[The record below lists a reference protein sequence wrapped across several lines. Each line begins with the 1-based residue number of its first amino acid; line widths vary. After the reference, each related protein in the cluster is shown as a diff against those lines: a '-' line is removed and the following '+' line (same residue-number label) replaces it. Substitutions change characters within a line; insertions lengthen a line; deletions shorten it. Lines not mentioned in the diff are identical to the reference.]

1 MRERKR
7 ANAMF
12 LLSWFGKKKRDVLL
26 ASCSQLLRLKSI
38 KKNYIRIFQYGSRTG
53 GCPTIRYQQV
63 SWLTHP
69 PALERGMIRF
79 IGNPSKKTESGVWFI
94 QNSHRGESLFTVTE
108 RKAKGRPITIGLVV
122 HVEIKL
128 CVDTSHSAL
137 VSNVFGKKMADGPSP
152 VTSQEK
158 KKVAEIFCST
168 QLSSTVSLDKRK
180 NVIKKHFVAN
190 LLPSREAAGH
200 VSIGPE
206 MLARYY

>member
-12 LLSWFGKKKRDVLL
+12 FLGLVKKKRDVLL

-79 IGNPSKKTESGVWFI
+79 IGNPSQKK
-94 QNSHRGESLFTVTE
+94 QNLGFGLFKIAIGGRVCLPLQNE
-108 RKAKGRPITIGLVV
+108 KPKGGPSIGLVF

-137 VSNVFGKKMADGPSP
+137 VSNVFGKKDGRWSKSRY
-152 VTSQEK
+152 VTRK
-158 KKVAEIFCST
+158 KK
-168 QLSSTVSLDKRK
+168 SSGNFLFDAVIINSKSRQKEKR
-180 NVIKKHFVAN
+180 N
-190 LLPSREAAGH
+190 
-200 VSIGPE
+200 
-206 MLARYY
+206 

>member
-1 MRERKR
+1 
-7 ANAMF
+7 MF

-79 IGNPSKKTESGVWFI
+79 IGNPPPKKTESGVWLI

-108 RKAKGRPITIGLVV
+108 RKAKGRPI
-122 HVEIKL
+122 
-128 CVDTSHSAL
+128 
-137 VSNVFGKKMADGPSP
+137 NW
-152 VTSQEK
+152 
-158 KKVAEIFCST
+158 
-168 QLSSTVSLDKRK
+168 SS
-180 NVIKKHFVAN
+180 I
-190 LLPSREAAGH
+190 SR
-200 VSIGPE
+200 
-206 MLARYY
+206 

>member
-79 IGNPSKKTESGVWFI
+79 IGNPSQKKNRIW
-94 QNSHRGESLFTVTE
+94 
-108 RKAKGRPITIGLVV
+108 GLV
-122 HVEIKL
+122 
-128 CVDTSHSAL
+128 
-137 VSNVFGKKMADGPSP
+137 
-152 VTSQEK
+152 
-158 KKVAEIFCST
+158 
-168 QLSSTVSLDKRK
+168 
-180 NVIKKHFVAN
+180 
-190 LLPSREAAGH
+190 
-200 VSIGPE
+200 
-206 MLARYY
+206 Y

>member
-79 IGNPSKKTESGVWFI
+79 IGNPPQKK
-94 QNSHRGESLFTVTE
+94 QNLGFGLFKIAIGGRVCLPLQNE
-108 RKAKGRPITIGLVV
+108 KPKG
-122 HVEIKL
+122 
-128 CVDTSHSAL
+128 
-137 VSNVFGKKMADGPSP
+137 GPS
-152 VTSQEK
+152 
-158 KKVAEIFCST
+158 
-168 QLSSTVSLDKRK
+168 QLV
-180 NVIKKHFVAN
+180 
-190 LLPSREAAGH
+190 
-200 VSIGPE
+200 
-206 MLARYY
+206 

>member
-79 IGNPSKKTESGVWFI
+79 IGNPSQKK
-94 QNSHRGESLFTVTE
+94 QNLGFGLFKIAIGGRVCLPLQNE
-108 RKAKGRPITIGLVV
+108 KPKGGPSIGLVF